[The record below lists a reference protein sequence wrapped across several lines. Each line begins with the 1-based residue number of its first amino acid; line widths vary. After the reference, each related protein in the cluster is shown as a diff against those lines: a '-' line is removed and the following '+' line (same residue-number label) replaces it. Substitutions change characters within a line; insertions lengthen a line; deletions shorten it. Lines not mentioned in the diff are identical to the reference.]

1 MDTWFDISCLTCAR
15 HVRRAV
21 SGRLVRE
28 GWDSV
33 VDGPVRQLNV
43 LTANQQR
50 CDSEGAEGAEGP
62 EWNRSTARVCRRSGA
77 CYAALH
83 QYGRLE
89 PHACKWQVRLGLT
102 CRKHPERR
110 YRGPLPAY
118 CDACDAW
125 FPDWLGGGAKSWHG
139 PS

>member
-1 MDTWFDISCLTCAR
+1 MT
-15 HVRRAV
+15 
-21 SGRLVRE
+21 
-28 GWDSV
+28 
-33 VDGPVRQLNV
+33 DGPVRQLNV

-50 CDSEGAEGAEGP
+50 CDAKGP
-62 EWNRSTARVCRRSGA
+62 AEWNRSTARVCRRTGA

-89 PHACKWQVRLGLT
+89 PQACKWQVRLGLT
-102 CRKHPERR
+102 CRKHGEAHQ

-125 FPDWLGGGAKSWHG
+125 FPLRLVYDSGRWGTVSALPHGGGAARGSRQRGGASAHI
-139 PS
+139 S